1 MPSLL
6 RKRFCTYYSSDPTT
20 GAQNV
25 SADGSTFSV
34 QLNAPLRIPA
44 NAVDCTIS
52 VLQAS
57 VWNTSPN
64 IAAAF
69 GNNVF
74 SFVVAET
81 PYTIVIPD
89 GLYSL
94 SGLNAY
100 LSSQFVNLGLASN
113 AIVLSGDE
121 ATQRTVL
128 TFSAVGDRVDFTVA
142 NSVREVLGFDA
153 RIAPPLPGA
162 PSIGFNEYSDGPA
175 AFNRTN
181 SYIITSD
188 LVSDGIPVNSTAAN
202 VLVNIPIDAAPGSQ
216 VNYAPRNPLPID
228 AMELVGAIKNQ
239 FSFQLRNQTLE
250 TIPTA
255 GELYSLVVEFV
266 YTIPVDA

>member
-69 GNNVF
+69 GNNHFRF
-74 SFVVAET
+74 SVAET
-81 PYTIVIPD
+81 AYDILIPD

-100 LSSQFVNLGLASN
+100 LSSQFVNLGLAAN
-113 AIVLSGDE
+113 AIVLSGDD

-128 TFSAVGDRVDFTVA
+128 TFSAVGDFVDFTGA
-142 NSVREVLGFDA
+142 DTVREVLGFDA
-153 RIAPPLPGA
+153 RIAPIGGA

-181 SYIITSD
+181 SFIITSD
-188 LVSDGIPVNSTAAN
+188 LVSNGIPVNSTAAN

-216 VNYAPRNPLPID
+216 VKYAPRNPLPID
-228 AMELVGAIKNQ
+228 A
-239 FSFQLRNQTLE
+239 TH
-250 TIPTA
+250 
-255 GELYSLVVEFV
+255 
-266 YTIPVDA
+266 